1 LLSLVLVFAVMAS
14 LYENLKFPFINMFT
28 IPLGFIGV
36 VFLLAVTGNTI
47 NMGSI
52 MGLIIL
58 GGIAVNNGIV
68 MVDYINQLIE
78 GGMDRLEAVVR
89 GAATRLR
96 PILITSLTTIVG
108 MIPMALATKD
118 GGEMN
123 SPMAVALIGGL
134 TATTFLTL
142 FFIPALYTYFAK
154 IRTDGK
160 TEKR

>member
-1 LLSLVLVFAVMAS
+1 M
-14 LYENLKFPFINMFT
+14 FI

-36 VFLLAVTGNTI
+36 VVALAVTGHTI

-68 MVDYINQLIE
+68 MVDYINQLIGE
-78 GGMDRLEAVVR
+78 GVDRLEAVVK

-96 PILITSLTTIVG
+96 PILITSLTTVVG
-108 MIPMALATKD
+108 MIPMAMQTKN

-123 SPMAVALIGGL
+123 APMAVALIGGL

-142 FFIPALYTYFAK
+142 FFIPVLYTYFAK
-154 IRTDGK
+154 IKTNGK
-160 TEKR
+160 K